1 MENLLS
7 YTNILN
13 DTLQFK
19 KSGTKSGRDFNILD
33 TPSHKYFKI
42 MFYFGSATEFDDGE
56 NGGSGLLAPTWD
68 YIIDEKYYEHNSA
81 WSFLKLN
88 DENERAEKLEHFIT
102 LLSDISSN
110 SPWYFTSVGLGEALE
125 RKPVDDGKLE
135 IANKKLTITC
145 LPDAMD
151 NRIGTLLEL
160 YRDVTWSWI
169 HKKEIIPS
177 NLRKFDM
184 AIYIFESPVD
194 GWNTNVLDCNSYN
207 IWPNID
213 KSKYTYYDTIIGY
226 NNHKDFNPKQ
236 FNVSYKMLEFHDC
249 EFGYNSIKSGLNE
262 LNNQTGFSPTYTID
276 INYSDCYEISYN
288 DVMMRTIGDV
298 ILTDLVNNSSNSD
311 DYISM
316 AQEDSSQIKS
326 QCDFNMRP
334 KDSNKKLRE
343 EPLHKN
349 LKTDTTNSIS
359 DHLENINPFKGFLQ
373 NAVGQ
378 VAGHIVKEVKSK
390 VNRALLGNIY
400 GLSLTQIGTQLKEL
414 AQGNI
419 IKSAITIKQYK
430 EEKSNREKQ
439 TPPADG
445 NIFEGA
451 TVKTIFKSPNRNI
464 FKDVAIQNTPTKLG
478 NTFKNSTIANN

>member
-7 YTNILN
+7 YANILN
-13 DTLQFK
+13 DILQFK
-19 KSGTKSGRDFNILD
+19 RSGAKSGRDFNILD

-68 YIIDEKYYEHNSA
+68 YVIDEKYYEHNSA

-110 SPWYFTSVGLGEALE
+110 SPWYFTSVGGLQEALE
-125 RKPVDDGKLE
+125 RKVADDGKLE
-135 IANKKLTITC
+135 IADKKLTITC

-160 YRDVTWSWI
+160 YRDVTWSWV
-169 HKKEIIPS
+169 HKREVIPS

-194 GWNTNVLDCNSYN
+194 GWNIDSIIDPNSDDEFR
-207 IWPNID
+207 P
-213 KSKYTYYDTIIGY
+213 
-226 NNHKDFNPKQ
+226 
-236 FNVSYKMLEFHDC
+236 SYKMLEFHDC
-249 EFGYNSIKSGLNE
+249 EFGYNSIKSGLSE

-311 DYISM
+311 DYISI
-316 AQEDSSQIKS
+316 AQEDSSQIKY
-326 QCDFNMRP
+326 QRDFNMRP
-334 KDSNKKLRE
+334 KDSNKKNRE

-349 LKTDTTNSIS
+349 LKTNTTNNTS
-359 DHLENINPFKGFLQ
+359 DYFENINPFKGFLQ

-378 VAGHIVKEVKSK
+378 VAGHIVSEVKSK

-400 GLSLTQIGTQLKEL
+400 GLSLTQIGLQLKEL

-419 IKSAITIKQYK
+419 IKSAMTIKQYK
-430 EEKSNREKQ
+430 EEKANREKQ
-439 TPPADG
+439 APPADG
-445 NIFEGA
+445 NLFEGA
-451 TVKTIFKSPNRNI
+451 TVKTVFENPNRNI

-478 NTFKNSTIANN
+478 NIFKNSTIANN